1 MKVSVAIDSSFIL
14 SIILKRKQTEKA
26 LRALSEAQARYDEL
40 YLPKQVIGEVVYV
53 LEGIHRYTPQ
63 RKRLSRMQIRDYVL
77 SILNTPKIDCED
89 QEEVVEALGL
99 YVKKRL
105 SFGDAL
111 IAANVTKR
119 GIGQILSFDEDL
131 RKIEGLKVC
140 P

>member
-63 RKRLSRMQIRDYVL
+63 RKRLSRKQI
-77 SILNTPKIDCED
+77 KD